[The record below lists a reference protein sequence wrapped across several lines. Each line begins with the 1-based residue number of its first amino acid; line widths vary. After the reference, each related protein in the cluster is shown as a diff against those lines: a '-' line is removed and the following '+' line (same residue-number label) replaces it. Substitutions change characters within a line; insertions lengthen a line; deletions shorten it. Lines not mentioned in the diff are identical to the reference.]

1 MYVNRGNVNGFFLH
15 TTPSRSMVTAIVLLD
30 TKRGK
35 VNEVADTLA
44 ALDGITEVH
53 SVAGRVDLVAML
65 RVAENEAL
73 ADLVTNQIRQVEGIT
88 DTETL
93 IGFRVHSSHNLE
105 NMFGVGMD

>member
-1 MYVNRGNVNGFFLH
+1 
-15 TTPSRSMVTAIVLLD
+15 MVTAIVLLD
-30 TKRGK
+30 TERGK

-44 ALDGITEVH
+44 ALDGISEVH

-65 RVAENEAL
+65 RVAENEEL

-93 IGFRVHSSHNLE
+93 IGFRVHSSHDLE
-105 NMFGVGMD
+105 NMFSIGMD

>member
-1 MYVNRGNVNGFFLH
+1 
-15 TTPSRSMVTAIVLLD
+15 MVTAIVLLD

-53 SVAGRVDLVAML
+53 SVAGRVDLVAMI
-65 RVAENEAL
+65 RVPENEAL
-73 ADLVTNQIRQVEGIT
+73 AALVTNEIRQVQGIT

-93 IGFRVHSSHNLE
+93 IGFRVHSSHDLE
-105 NMFGVGMD
+105 KMFAVGMD

>member
-1 MYVNRGNVNGFFLH
+1 
-15 TTPSRSMVTAIVLLD
+15 MVTAIVLLD

-35 VNEVADTLA
+35 VNEVADALA

-73 ADLVTNQIRQVEGIT
+73 ADLVTNEIRQVEGIT

-93 IGFRVHSSHNLE
+93 IGFRAHSSHDLE

>member
-1 MYVNRGNVNGFFLH
+1 
-15 TTPSRSMVTAIVLLD
+15 MVTAIVLLD

-35 VNEVADTLA
+35 VNEVADALA

-73 ADLVTNQIRQVEGIT
+73 ADLVTNEIRQVEGIT
-88 DTETL
+88 ATETL
-93 IGFRVHSSHNLE
+93 IGFRVHSSHDLE